1 MRHDLP
7 AEHLADA
14 VRRAVVATGLVREGA
29 AVDVVHHLAGPAMPD
44 PGPAARAAFATAR
57 ARLNDAALDAEVVG
71 GAAAFGADS
80 FNEQVIQG
88 LRAEEATR

>member
-1 MRHDLP
+1 
-7 AEHLADA
+7 
-14 VRRAVVATGLVREGA
+14 
-29 AVDVVHHLAGPAMPD
+29 VDVVHHLAGPAMPD
-44 PGPAARAAFATAR
+44 PGPAAKAAFDAAR
-57 ARLNDAALDAEVVG
+57 ARLQDAALDAEVVG